1 MIRRQRGPHP
11 YRFAKTP
18 DGPQEALC
26 AARLEM
32 WRTSVLPGNRNNV
45 AIRLASAFRIGG
57 YGRRETESLLL
68 AWNGRQSVPLMERE
82 VLAVV
87 ASAYARPY
95 PYAYGCHDEVIR
107 SFCPFADRLDDCE
120 DRRNGR
126 SHEH

>member
-1 MIRRQRGPHP
+1 MWFRL
-11 YRFAKTP
+11 AKVA
-18 DGPQEALC
+18 DGPEEALC

-32 WRTSVLPGNRNNV
+32 WRSSIPAGNRNNI

-57 YGRRETESLLL
+57 HSREETESLLL
-68 AWNGRQSVPLMERE
+68 AWNHRQRLPLVERE

-107 SFCPFADRLDDCE
+107 SFCPFADRLDECE
-120 DRRNGR
+120 HRRNEP
-126 SHEH
+126 SCEP